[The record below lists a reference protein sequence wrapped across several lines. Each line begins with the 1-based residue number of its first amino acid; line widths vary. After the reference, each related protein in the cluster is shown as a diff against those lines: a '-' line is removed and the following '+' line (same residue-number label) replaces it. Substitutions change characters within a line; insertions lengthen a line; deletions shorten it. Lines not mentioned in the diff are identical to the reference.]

1 MNLDLAYRSFVLV
14 VAGHP
19 QVERL
24 IKHRAILEA
33 LRRRD
38 PEGAKRAVEAH
49 VFRFRDLVV
58 GRLRKGGG

>member
-1 MNLDLAYRSFVLV
+1 TRK
-14 VAGHP
+14 
-19 QVERL
+19 E
-24 IKHRAILEA
+24 HRAILEA